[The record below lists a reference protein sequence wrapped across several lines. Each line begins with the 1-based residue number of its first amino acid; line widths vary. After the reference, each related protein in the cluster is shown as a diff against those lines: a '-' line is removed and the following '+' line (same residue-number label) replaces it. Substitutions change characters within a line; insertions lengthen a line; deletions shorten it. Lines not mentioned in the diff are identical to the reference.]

1 MASPAA
7 LDGAIAKLNSRLKAA
22 RLGLQVERRGD
33 RLSLRGT
40 LPPRPGSG
48 KTRPHQQRIPL
59 KLPATQAGLKQIE
72 QTAKVIAAQL
82 IERRFDWAE
91 YLPQAE
97 TKPQWDV
104 PLTDRVAQFEAHLLT
119 QASPGAAALASR
131 KTTWDKAYAPYLKKL
146 LALVDEHPHR
156 PLEEALEG
164 VLEALPRHAR
174 SRQVACT
181 ALRAFAEFQGLAL
194 PEDFARLG
202 GTYGSGKTQRRH
214 LPSDEV
220 IVEWRDRIPNP
231 AWRQVYGLMATY
243 GLRNHEVFFCD
254 YQDLRRGDPEG
265 RITVLETT
273 KTGLHDVWPFY
284 PEWIDRF
291 DLCHGSLPP
300 IATDLTT
307 TTLQRIG
314 QQVAIQFKRYGVP
327 FSPYDLRHAWAVRTI
342 HFGLPDTVAARM
354 MGHSV
359 AIHTRTYHRWI
370 THRDQRAAVQTA
382 LQGRTWQ
389 LPGETSPTPG

>member
-7 LDGAIAKLNSRLKAA
+7 LDSAIAALNTRFKAA

-40 LPPRPGSG
+40 LPPRPDSA

-59 KLPATQAGLKQIE
+59 KLPATPAGLKQIE
-72 QTAKVIAAQL
+72 REAKVIAAQL
-82 IERRFDWAE
+82 IERRFSWAN
-91 YLPQAE
+91 YLAQVEEPDPE
-97 TKPQWDV
+97 TV
-104 PLTDRVAQFEAHLLT
+104 PLGERMAQFEAEML
-119 QASPGAAALASR
+119 ARSGPGVAALASR

-146 LALVDEHPHR
+146 LAQAEQQPR
-156 PLEEALEG
+156 QPLEAAIAAT
-164 VLEALPRHAR
+164 LEALPAHSR

-181 ALRAFAEFQGLAL
+181 AFKAFADFQGVVL
-194 PEDFARLG
+194 PESIDKMG
-202 GTYGSGKTQRRH
+202 GLYGSSRVQRRL

-220 IVEWRDRIPNP
+220 IVEWCDRIPNP
-231 AWRQVYGLMATY
+231 GWRYVYGVMATY

-254 YQDLRRGDPEG
+254 YQNLRQGDPEG

-284 PEWIDRF
+284 PEWIERF
-291 DLCHGSLPP
+291 DLRQGSLPP
-300 IATDLTT
+300 ITTDLAQ

-359 AIHTRTYHRWI
+359 AIHNRTYHRWI
-370 THRDQRAAVQTA
+370 THRDQRAAVQAA
-382 LQGRTWQ
+382 LQRGTWQ
-389 LPGETSPTPG
+389 APL

>member
-1 MASPAA
+1 MAAPNSLDRAIAA
-7 LDGAIAKLNSRLKAA
+7 LNNRLKAA
-22 RLGLQVERRGD
+22 RLGLQVECRGD

-40 LPPRPGSG
+40 LPPRPGSA

-72 QTAKVIAAQL
+72 REAKIIAAQL
-82 IERRFDWAE
+82 IERRFSWAD

-97 TKPQWDV
+97 APCPEGV
-104 PLTDRVAQFEAHLLT
+104 PLVDQIAQFEAEILGR
-119 QASPGAAALASR
+119 SGPGVAALASR
-131 KTTWDKAYAPYLKKL
+131 KTTWEKAYAPYLKKL
-146 LALVDEHPHR
+146 LAQVDRQPR
-156 PLEEALEG
+156 QSLEAAI
-164 VLEALPRHAR
+164 VSTLEALPPHSR

-181 ALRAFAEFQGLAL
+181 AFKSFAEFQGVAL
-194 PEDFARLG
+194 PEAIDKLG
-202 GTYGSGKTQRRH
+202 GQYGSSKTQRRL

-220 IVEWRDRIPNP
+220 IVEWCDRIPNP
-231 AWRQVYGLMATY
+231 AWRYVYGVMATY

-254 YQDLRRGDPEG
+254 YQGLHQGDPEG

-284 PEWIDRF
+284 PEWVDRF
-291 DLCHGSLPP
+291 SLRRGHLPP
-300 IATDLTT
+300 INTDLSL

-359 AIHTRTYHRWI
+359 AIHNRTYHRWL
-370 THRDQRAAVQTA
+370 THRDQRQAVQTA
-382 LQGRTWQ
+382 LQQRSWQ
-389 LPGETSPTPG
+389 APV

>member
-1 MASPAA
+1 MASPDA
-7 LDGAIAKLNSRLKAA
+7 LDGAIAALNTRLKAA

-40 LPPRPGSG
+40 LPPRPDSA

-72 QTAKVIAAQL
+72 REAKVIAAQL
-82 IERRFDWAE
+82 IERRFSWANYVSPVE
-91 YLPQAE
+91 ESLLE
-97 TKPQWDV
+97 TM
-104 PLTDRVAQFEAHLLT
+104 PLADRVAQFEAHL
-119 QASPGAAALASR
+119 GARPAADVAALASR

-146 LALVDEHPHR
+146 VAQGEQHPR
-156 PLEEALEG
+156 QPLEAAIVA
-164 VLEALPRHAR
+164 VLEEFSPQSR
-174 SRQVACT
+174 SRQVALT
-181 ALRAFAEFQGLAL
+181 AFKAFADFQGLAL
-194 PEDFARLG
+194 PEAVDKLA
-202 GTYGSGKTQRRH
+202 GTYGSSRASRRH

-220 IVEWRDRIPNP
+220 IVEWCDRIPNP
-231 AWRQVYGLMATY
+231 AWRYVYGVMATY

-254 YQDLRRGDPEG
+254 YQDLRQGDPEG

-284 PEWIDRF
+284 PGWIERF
-291 DLCHGSLPP
+291 DLRQGSLPP
-300 IATDLTT
+300 ITTDLAQ
-307 TTLQRIG
+307 TTLQRVG

-359 AIHTRTYHRWI
+359 AIHNRTYHRWI
-370 THRDQRAAVQTA
+370 THRDQRAAVQA
-382 LQGRTWQ
+382 AWQ
-389 LPGETSPTPG
+389 RGTGPPPL

>member
-1 MASPAA
+1 MAGSDTLDRAIAA
-7 LDGAIAKLNSRLKAA
+7 LNTRLKAA
-22 RLGLQVERRGD
+22 RLGLQVECRGD

-40 LPPRPGSG
+40 LPPRPDST

-59 KLPATQAGLKQIE
+59 KLPATAAGLKQIE
-72 QTAKVIAAQL
+72 REAKIIAAQL
-82 IERRFDWAE
+82 IERRFSWAD
-91 YLPQAE
+91 YLSQAE
-97 TKPQWDV
+97 DAQAESL
-104 PLTDRVAQFEAHLLT
+104 PLADRIAQFEADVL
-119 QASPGAAALASR
+119 ARVGPGAAALASR

-146 LALVDEHPHR
+146 LAQTEQQPR
-156 PLEEALEG
+156 QALEAAI
-164 VLEALPRHAR
+164 VATLEALPPHSR

-181 ALRAFAEFQGLAL
+181 AFKAFADFQGVAL
-194 PEDFARLG
+194 PEDIDKLG
-202 GTYGSGKTQRRH
+202 GQYGSSKAQRRL

-220 IVEWRDRIPNP
+220 IVEWCDRIPNP
-231 AWRQVYGLMATY
+231 AWRYVYGVMATY

-254 YQDLRRGDPEG
+254 YQGLHRGDPEG

-284 PEWIDRF
+284 PEWVDRF
-291 DLCHGSLPP
+291 SLHQGHLPP
-300 IATDLTT
+300 INTDLTT
-307 TTLQRIG
+307 TTLQRVG

-359 AIHTRTYHRWI
+359 AIHNRTYHRWI
-370 THRDQRAAVQTA
+370 THRDQRQAVQTA
-382 LQGRTWQ
+382 LQNRPWQ
-389 LPGETSPTPG
+389 APL

>member
-7 LDGAIAKLNSRLKAA
+7 LDSAIAALNTRLKAA

-40 LPPRPGSG
+40 LPPRPDSA

-59 KLPATQAGLKQIE
+59 KLPATPAGLKQVE
-72 QTAKVIAAQL
+72 REAKVIAAQL
-82 IERRFDWAE
+82 IERRFSWAN
-91 YLPQAE
+91 YLTQAE
-97 TKPQWDV
+97 ETAPEIV
-104 PLTDRVAQFEAHLLT
+104 PIEERIAQFEAEML
-119 QASPGAAALASR
+119 ARSGPGVAALASR

-146 LALVDEHPHR
+146 LAQAEQQPRQTLAAAIV
-156 PLEEALEG
+156 AT
-164 VLEALPRHAR
+164 LEALPPHSRG
-174 SRQVACT
+174 RQVACT
-181 ALRAFAEFQGLAL
+181 AFKAFADFQGVVL
-194 PEDFARLG
+194 PEDIDKLAGL
-202 GTYGSGKTQRRH
+202 YGSSKAQRRL

-220 IVEWRDRIPNP
+220 IVEWGDRIPNP
-231 AWRQVYGLMATY
+231 AWRYVYGVMATY

-254 YQDLRRGDPEG
+254 YQALRQGDPEG

-284 PEWIDRF
+284 PEWVERF
-291 DLCHGSLPP
+291 DLRRGSPP
-300 IATDLTT
+300 LINTDLAS
-307 TTLQRIG
+307 TTLQRVG

-359 AIHTRTYHRWI
+359 AIHNRTYHRWI
-370 THRDQRAAVQTA
+370 THRDQRQAVQAA
-382 LQGRTWQ
+382 LQRSPWQ
-389 LPGETSPTPG
+389 PPL

>member
-7 LDGAIAKLNSRLKAA
+7 LDAAIAKLNNRLKAA
-22 RLGLQVERRGD
+22 RLGLQVECRGD
-33 RLSLRGT
+33 RLNLRGT
-40 LPPRPGSG
+40 LPPRPDSA

-59 KLPATQAGLKQIE
+59 GLPATPAGLKQIE
-72 QTAKVIAAQL
+72 QDAKVIAAQL
-82 IERRFDWAE
+82 IERRFSWAE
-91 YLPQAE
+91 YLAQAE
-97 TKPQWDV
+97 VRSPETM
-104 PLTDRVAQFEAHLLT
+104 PLEERIAQFKTHVMARP
-119 QASPGAAALASR
+119 SPDVAALASR

-146 LALVDEHPHR
+146 LAQTKQQPR
-156 PLEEALEG
+156 QPLDAAM
-164 VLEALPRHAR
+164 VATLEALAPHSR

-181 ALRAFAEFQGLAL
+181 AFKAFAAFQGMTL
-194 PEDFARLG
+194 PDQINSLG
-202 GTYGSGKTQRRH
+202 GRYGNSKTQRRM

-220 IVEWRDRIPNP
+220 IVEWYDRIPNP
-231 AWRQVYGLMATY
+231 TWRYVYGIMATY

-254 YQDLRRGDPEG
+254 YQALRQGDPEG

-291 DLCHGSLPP
+291 NLGQGTLPP

-342 HFGLPDTVAARM
+342 HFGLADTVAARM

-359 AIHTRTYHRWI
+359 AIHNRTYHRWI
-370 THRDQRAAVQTA
+370 THRDQQAAVQAA
-382 LQGRTWQ
+382 LQRGGWQ
-389 LPGETSPTPG
+389 APV